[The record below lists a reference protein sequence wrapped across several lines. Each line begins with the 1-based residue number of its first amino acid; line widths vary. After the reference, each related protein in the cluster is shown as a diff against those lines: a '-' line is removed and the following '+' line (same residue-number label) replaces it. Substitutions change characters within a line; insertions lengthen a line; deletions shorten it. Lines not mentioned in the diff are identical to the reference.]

1 MSAIDPAIQQAAAIP
16 VARGQLCLITSR
28 TRKRWIVPKGC
39 LEPNKTLDE
48 IALQEA
54 WEEAGLV
61 GVLEPKP
68 VGSYSYE
75 KSGNWYCVT
84 VFLMDV
90 TQISDEWPEKFMR
103 SRRWVSP
110 SQALSEVKE
119 PGLRR
124 LLRRVL
130 NRVPSAVTA

>member
-1 MSAIDPAIQQAAAIP
+1 MNAIDRPIQQAAAIP
-16 VARGQLCLITSR
+16 VARGQFCLITSR
-28 TRKRWIVPKGC
+28 NRKRWIVPKGC

-48 IALQEA
+48 IAVQEA

-68 VGSYSYE
+68 VGSYTYE
-75 KSGNWYCVT
+75 KSGNQYCVT

-90 TQISDEWPEKFMR
+90 TQISDEWPEQFMR

-110 SQALSEVKE
+110 SQALAEVQE

-124 LLRRVL
+124 LLRRAL
-130 NRVPSAVTA
+130 NSIPAAVTA